1 MATIPQTILNGEL
14 SVPLSANDNSAGSLF
29 GGRLSNPTSPVTIAM
44 VTDALSWM
52 YESTGSYTDQEMTA
66 VANYLIWLCGKYGL
80 QASNITGSG
89 GSVTPITP
97 GGLTPSRIDFIVS
110 ASSYFVT
117 GSTGGTISQFA
128 GSEIDFIRGGI
139 SQSTIDTEPSYIAY
153 TKSTGAL
160 TITPAL
166 IVGEVIT
173 IIPS

>member
-1 MATIPQTILNGEL
+1 MATIPETILNGEL
-14 SVPLSANDNSAGSLF
+14 SVPLAANDNSRGSLF

-52 YESTGSYTDQEMTA
+52 YESTGSYTNQEMTA
-66 VANYLIWLCGKYGL
+66 VANYLIWLMGKYGL

-110 ASSYFVT
+110 ASSYMVT
-117 GSTGGTISQFA
+117 GDTTKTISQFTNR
-128 GSEIDFIRGGI
+128 EIDLIRGGI
-139 SQSTIDTEPSYIAY
+139 SQSTISTEPSYITWVKAN
-153 TKSTGAL
+153 AL
-160 TITPAL
+160 LTVSPAL
-166 IVGEVIT
+166 AEGELIS